1 MSQVRKFRLGE
12 VLVQQGLLSLHQ
24 LEQALAE
31 QKRTG
36 RKLGRVLSDMNLVT
50 DQAIGLTIAEQM
62 KLPFL
67 DLARRELNA
76 DLVLRLPESLAP
88 W

>member
-1 MSQVRKFRLGE
+1 MTQIRKFRLGE

-50 DQAIGLTIAEQM
+50 DQAIGLTIAEQ
-62 KLPFL
+62 L
-67 DLARRELNA
+67 
-76 DLVLRLPESLAP
+76 
-88 W
+88 